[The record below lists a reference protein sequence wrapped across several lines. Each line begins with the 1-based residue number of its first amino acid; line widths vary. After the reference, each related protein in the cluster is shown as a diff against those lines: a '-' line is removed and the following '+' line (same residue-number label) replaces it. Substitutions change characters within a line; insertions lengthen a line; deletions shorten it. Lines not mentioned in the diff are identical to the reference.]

1 MYAVFRRAR
10 ASPGSPKI
18 RAWLATWP
26 HCTATSSSS
35 IPAPRRTRL
44 AAPCRAGTAA
54 TARTPAAPEA
64 AGERHEADPVR
75 ADPVDAPARHRRDQH
90 GARPDQGE
98 DADRLGGQ
106 AVGGPVSSS
115 AIDVH
120 AALNVPNISAWYTH
134 DRRRSGS
141 ARISRTGAASSAP

>member
-35 IPAPRRTRL
+35 IPAPSRTRL
-44 AAPCRAGTAA
+44 PAPCRTGTAA
-54 TARTPAAPEA
+54 SARSAAAP
-64 AGERHEADPVR
+64 RPPVNDTR
-75 ADPVDAPARHRRDQH
+75 LIRSGPTRSIRRPATGVTSTAPAPIR
-90 GARPDQGE
+90 ANTPTAAVVRPYD
-98 DADRLGGQ
+98 
-106 AVGGPVSSS
+106 GPVSSR

-120 AALNVPNISAWYTH
+120 AAVNVPNISAWYTH